1 MKEKNA
7 YTYLKISQA
16 PSKTFYI
23 SIFRVPGE
31 KRCLTG
37 THVIFI
43 FYQCLEK
50 TKLDD
55 NLAIDL
61 PPFSLS
67 VDSHRLF
74 LRLGETSCHGQWKI
88 MSKHCERPSNNGEH
102 LASLKHRVFPRKPV
116 EFKVIRYGYPLALM
130 FIIYVVLFRAL
141 TFYTSGF
148 STYKMGIIL

>member
-7 YTYLKISQA
+7 YTNLKISQA

-23 SIFRVPGE
+23 RIFLVPGE

-55 NLAIDL
+55 NLATDL

-67 VDSHRLF
+67 VDSHRIF
-74 LRLGETSCHGQWKI
+74 LRLGESSRHGQGKI
-88 MSKHCERPSNNGEH
+88 MSKHRQRPSNSGKH
-102 LASLKHRVFPRKPV
+102 LASLKHRIFPRKHV

-130 FIIYVVLFRAL
+130 FIIYAILFRTLA
-141 TFYTSGF
+141 FYTSGF

>member
-7 YTYLKISQA
+7 YTNLKISQA

-23 SIFRVPGE
+23 RIFLVPGE

-67 VDSHRLF
+67 VDSHRIF
-74 LRLGETSCHGQWKI
+74 LRLGESSRHGQWKI
-88 MSKHCERPSNNGEH
+88 MSKHRQRPSNSGKH
-102 LASLKHRVFPRKPV
+102 LASLKHRIFPRKHV

-130 FIIYVVLFRAL
+130 FIIYAILFRTLA
-141 TFYTSGF
+141 FYTSGF

>member
-7 YTYLKISQA
+7 YTNLKISQA

-23 SIFRVPGE
+23 RIFRVPGE
-31 KRCLTG
+31 KMCLTG

-67 VDSHRLF
+67 VDSHRIF
-74 LRLGETSCHGQWKI
+74 LRLGESSRHGQWKI
-88 MSKHCERPSNNGEH
+88 MSKHRQRPSNSGKH
-102 LASLKHRVFPRKPV
+102 LASLKHRIFPRKHV

-130 FIIYVVLFRAL
+130 FIIYAILFRTLA
-141 TFYTSGF
+141 FYTSGF